1 MSAFIVAKET
11 IENILNGV
19 EAFGNEAKRAVLGD
33 YSYGAESKYDVQ
45 KFGEEMADLNQR
57 AVNLRYNENTKP
69 EIEKYNVKILAKN
82 KTNLLKVLASL
93 QCLKYQCDEFEYEE
107 PTMRVLDRLEV
118 FFLKQFV
125 RLDYDWDKIV
135 SENWG

>member
-11 IENILNGV
+11 IENILNGI
-19 EAFGNEAKRAVLGD
+19 EAFGNEAKRVVLGD
-33 YSYGAESKYDVQ
+33 YSYGAETKYDAQ

-57 AVNLRYNENTKP
+57 AVNLRYKENTAT
-69 EIEKYNVKILAKN
+69 ESEKYTVKVLAKN
-82 KTNLLKVLASL
+82 KSNLLKALASL

-118 FFLKQFV
+118 FFLKQVV
-125 RLDYDWDKIV
+125 RLDSDWDKIV
-135 SENWG
+135 SENWR

>member
-33 YSYGAESKYDVQ
+33 YSYGAENKYNAQ

-57 AVNLRYNENTKP
+57 AVNLRYKENTAT
-69 EIEKYNVKILAKN
+69 ESEKYAVKVLVKN
-82 KTNLLKVLASL
+82 KPNLLKALASL

-107 PTMRVLDRLEV
+107 PTMRVLDRREV
-118 FFLKQFV
+118 FFLNQVV
-125 RLDYDWDKIV
+125 RLDSDWDKII
-135 SENWG
+135 SENWR

>member
-19 EAFGNEAKRAVLGD
+19 EAFGNEAKRAVLDD
-33 YSYGAESKYDVQ
+33 YSYGAETKYDAQ
-45 KFGEEMADLNQR
+45 KFGEEMADLNRR
-57 AVNLRYNENTKP
+57 AVNLRYNENTAT
-69 EIEKYNVKILAKN
+69 ESEKYTVKGLIKN
-82 KTNLLKVLASL
+82 KPNLLKALASL

-118 FFLKQFV
+118 FFLKQVV
-125 RLDYDWDKIV
+125 RMDSDWDKIV
-135 SENWG
+135 SENWR